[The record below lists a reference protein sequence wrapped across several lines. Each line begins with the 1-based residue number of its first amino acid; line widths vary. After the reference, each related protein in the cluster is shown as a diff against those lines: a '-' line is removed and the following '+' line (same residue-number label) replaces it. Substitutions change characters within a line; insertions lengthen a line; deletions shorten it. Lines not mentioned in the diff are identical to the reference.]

1 MNTKIINLK
10 TTILLIFNI
19 TLLYF
24 AISGH
29 KDLYRKQSIMK
40 NQKPV
45 TVQILDTFSG
55 KGRSSCKVKFNNHI
69 YNDVTLPDPDL
80 KMGSINSVNFYY
92 DSEKDIVFSDNLQ
105 TRAIYFITILF
116 VISLLFWMIPK
127 KYL

>member
-1 MNTKIINLK
+1 MNAKIINFK
-10 TTILLIFNI
+10 TIILLIFNI

-24 AISGH
+24 TISGH
-29 KDLYRKQSIMK
+29 KDLYSKQAIMK

-45 TVQILDTFSG
+45 SVQILNIYDG

-69 YNDVTLPDPDL
+69 YNGVALPDLNL
-80 KMGSINSVNFYY
+80 KIGSTNSVYFYY
-92 DSEKDIVFSDNLQ
+92 DREKDIVFSDNLQ

-116 VISLLFWMIPK
+116 IISLLLWVVPK

>member
-1 MNTKIINLK
+1 
-10 TTILLIFNI
+10 
-19 TLLYF
+19 
-24 AISGH
+24 
-29 KDLYRKQSIMK
+29 MK

-69 YNDVTLPDPDL
+69 YNDVTLPDQDL
-80 KMGSINSVNFYY
+80 KMESINSVNFYY

-105 TRAIYFITILF
+105 SRAIYFITILF

>member
-10 TTILLIFNI
+10 TIILLIFNI

-45 TVQILDTFSG
+45 TVQILDTFG
-55 KGRSSCKVKFNNHI
+55 GRGRSSCKVKFNNHI

-80 KMGSINSVNFYY
+80 KIGSINSVNFYY

-105 TRAIYFITILF
+105 SRAIYFITILF